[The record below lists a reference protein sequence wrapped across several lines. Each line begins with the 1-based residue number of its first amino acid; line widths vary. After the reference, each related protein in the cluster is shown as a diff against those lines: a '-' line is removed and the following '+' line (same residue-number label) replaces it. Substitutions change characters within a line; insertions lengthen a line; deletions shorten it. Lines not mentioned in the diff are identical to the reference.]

1 MLPHLLSILKYK
13 NIIKI
18 NKFNR
23 VYSRNY
29 LPKIMGQTDWIAF
42 TVSDDNMGASYDVA
56 YFEGFEF
63 WA

>member
-56 YFEGFEF
+56 YFEAFEF
-63 WA
+63 